1 MRCCLLQEDPLVR
14 KEFLDSLENFEVNLD
29 NREIGGTDIDSII
42 SSFGKIVKGF
52 QLRNKHIANK
62 FDEFSNYIDEFISP
76 LHENLLET
84 QTNIMT
90 IVEHMQIMK
99 EKENTMEKLKEEKEN
114 IIATL
119 ENDIGV
125 LLSACTD
132 ATSEL
137 QIEVDKSLGRSG
149 SISELE
155 NLNLETDEQAEHQKN
170 SKYVEATQKL
180 KNASRKAQTLIRQF
194 ECRSQQVAA
203 TIEDLQN
210 KLKETTAAFE
220 MVTDERDLNKNKVLK
235 LESDIQSLQST
246 CGELRNNLEGLH
258 ALEEKLKEKE
268 AEILSMHSTLS
279 AKEQGKIC

>member
-1 MRCCLLQEDPLVR
+1 MR

-84 QTNIMT
+84 ETNIMT

-180 KNASRKAQTLIRQF
+180 KSASRKAQTLIRQF